1 MAIFANGYAY
11 HCYWKMEDKYND
23 YIVLMID
30 KKKYILELSNDIRK
44 ISRKSEIDL
53 QNHNTLYELTEEL
66 HSLLIRL
73 LHPELYQKSSK

>member
-1 MAIFANGYAY
+1 
-11 HCYWKMEDKYND
+11 
-23 YIVLMID
+23 MID